1 MKYAK
6 RSLGQNFLVDK
17 NIIKKI
23 TNLVE
28 IKNKDVVEI
37 GPGKA
42 SLTNEII
49 KNKPR
54 TLSLIEKDDNFAE
67 KLRLR
72 FLKNKDI
79 RVFNQDFL
87 DFDFKNLNKKKLII
101 FGNLPY
107 NVSSQI
113 FVKIL
118 KIKNWPPNYTDLI
131 LMFQKELGEK
141 ILGKFQSKN
150 YGRLSILSHYKLL
163 SVKKF
168 FVSANCFFPKPKVTS
183 IVIHF
188 KPKKQLSF
196 RIKDLSKLERITNI
210 LFSNKRKMINKNIS
224 KILKKGDIK
233 KIVDLNLNSRPEEL
247 KPDIYYKLA
256 EFIEKD
262 K

>member
-6 RSLGQNFLVDK
+6 KSLGQNFLVDK

-54 TLSLIEKDDNFAE
+54 TLSLIEKDNNLAE

-79 RVFNQDFL
+79 KVFNQDFL
-87 DFDFKNLNKKKLII
+87 NFDIKNLNKKKLII

-107 NVSSQI
+107 NISSQI

-118 KIKNWPPNYTDLI
+118 KFKNWPPNYTDLI

-196 RIKDLSKLERITNI
+196 KIRDLAKLERITNI

-224 KILKKGDIK
+224 KILKKEDVK
-233 KIVDLNLNSRPEEL
+233 KIDNLNLNSRPEEL

>member
-1 MKYAK
+1 MRYAK
-6 RSLGQNFLVDK
+6 KSLGQNFLVDK

-28 IKNKDVVEI
+28 IKNKDIIEI

-54 TLSLIEKDDNFAE
+54 SLSLIEKDNNLA
-67 KLRLR
+67 KRLRLR
-72 FLKNKDI
+72 FLENKNIKI
-79 RVFNQDFL
+79 FNQDFL
-87 DFDFKNLNKKKLII
+87 DFDIKNLNKKKLII

-107 NVSSQI
+107 NISSQI

-118 KIKNWPPNYTDLI
+118 KLKKWPPNYTDLI

-141 ILGKFQSKN
+141 ILGEFQSKN
-150 YGRLSILSHYKLL
+150 YGRLSILSHYKLKT
-163 SVKKF
+163 VKKF
-168 FVSANCFFPKPKVTS
+168 FVSANCFFPRPKVTS

-196 RIKDLSKLERITNI
+196 KIKDLTKLEQVTNI
-210 LFSNKRKMINKNIS
+210 LFSNRRKMINKNLS
-224 KILKKGDIK
+224 KILKQGDIK

-247 KPDIYYKLA
+247 RPDIYYKIA
-256 EFIEKD
+256 EFIERG
-262 K
+262 

>member
-6 RSLGQNFLVDK
+6 KSLGQNFLVDK
-17 NIIKKI
+17 NVIKKI
-23 TNLVE
+23 INLVE

-107 NVSSQI
+107 NISSQI

-188 KPKKQLSF
+188 KPKKNC
-196 RIKDLSKLERITNI
+196 LSKLMI
-210 LFSNKRKMINKNIS
+210 LQN
-224 KILKKGDIK
+224 
-233 KIVDLNLNSRPEEL
+233 
-247 KPDIYYKLA
+247 
-256 EFIEKD
+256 
-262 K
+262 

>member
-6 RSLGQNFLVDK
+6 KSLGQNFLVDK

-23 TNLVE
+23 TSLVE

-54 TLSLIEKDDNFAE
+54 TLSLIEKDNNLAE

-79 RVFNQDFL
+79 KVFNQDFL
-87 DFDFKNLNKKKLII
+87 NFDIKNLNKKKLII

-107 NVSSQI
+107 NISSQI

-118 KIKNWPPNYTDLI
+118 KFKNWPPNYTDLI

-196 RIKDLSKLERITNI
+196 KIRDLAKLERITNI
-210 LFSNKRKMINKNIS
+210 LFSNKRKMINKNIR
-224 KILKKGDIK
+224 KIISEEEIK
-233 KIVDLNLNSRPEEL
+233 SLPFLRNSLRPVEIDPETYFKITE
-247 KPDIYYKLA
+247 IY
-256 EFIEKD
+256 ENR
-262 K
+262 

>member
-6 RSLGQNFLVDK
+6 KSLGQNFLVDK
-17 NIIKKI
+17 NVIKKI
-23 TNLVE
+23 INLVE

-107 NVSSQI
+107 NISSQI

-188 KPKKQLSF
+188 KPKKKLSF
-196 RIKDLSKLERITNI
+196 KINDLTKLERITNI

-224 KILKKGDIK
+224 KILKKSDVK
-233 KIVDLNLNSRPEEL
+233 KIGDLNLSSRPEEL

>member
-6 RSLGQNFLVDK
+6 KSLGQNFLVDK
-17 NIIKKI
+17 NVIKKI
-23 TNLVE
+23 INLVE

-67 KLRLR
+67 ILRLR

-224 KILKKGDIK
+224 KILKKSEIK

>member
-6 RSLGQNFLVDK
+6 KSLGQNFLVDK
-17 NIIKKI
+17 NVIKKI
-23 TNLVE
+23 INLVE

-107 NVSSQI
+107 NISSQI

-188 KPKKQLSF
+188 KPKKKLSF
-196 RIKDLSKLERITNI
+196 KINDLTKLERITNI

-224 KILKKGDIK
+224 KILKKSDVK
-233 KIVDLNLNSRPEEL
+233 KIVDLNLSSRPEEL

>member
-6 RSLGQNFLVDK
+6 KSLGQNFLVDK

-23 TNLVE
+23 TSLVE

-54 TLSLIEKDDNFAE
+54 TLSLIEKDNNLAE

-79 RVFNQDFL
+79 KVFNQDFL
-87 DFDFKNLNKKKLII
+87 NFDIKNLNKKKLII

-107 NVSSQI
+107 NISSQI

-118 KIKNWPPNYTDLI
+118 KFKNWPPDYTDLI

-188 KPKKQLSF
+188 KPKKKLF
-196 RIKDLSKLERITNI
+196 FKIRDLAKLERITNI

-224 KILKKGDIK
+224 KILKKEDVK
-233 KIVDLNLNSRPEEL
+233 KIVNLNLNLRPEEL